1 MHKDGRGTSGRT
13 PAWCGHRGSI
23 AAAIFLLWFGWALP
37 SSAHEEQVWQ
47 IGDTHYL
54 VRIGFMDDPPLIND
68 RTAVHLTVGIV
79 SQDLLAK
86 RIQNLQTPGAPPLLS
101 EWPAGAKLVH
111 FLHRSLKAEVS
122 AGGQG
127 SVLTFEGIYPPFAIA
142 YRAHF
147 VPTDPG
153 PYQVRIFGTIAGT
166 PINVTTS
173 CTPSTDHD
181 QAFNLSPPRIVSEEI
196 SPGVVRTFIN
206 GAFLCPRPRGPLEI
220 PEPSYVTAA
229 RRAAEAPPAAAPP
242 KQEPG
247 LTFDLRVLY
256 LGLGGFAAV
265 AVLVG
270 LIFGIRLII
279 RRARRSAPPSY

>member
-54 VRIGFMDDPPLIND
+54 VRIGFLDDTALIND
-68 RTAVHLTVGIV
+68 KTAVSLVVMTVDPDVLARRVRG
-79 SQDLLAK
+79 SEAGDL
-86 RIQNLQTPGAPPLLS
+86 
-101 EWPAGAKLVH
+101 PAELPKGAKAMP
-111 FLHRSLKAEVS
+111 FLNRSLKAEVS

-127 SVLTFEGIYPPFAIA
+127 NVLTFEGIYPPLQFP
-142 YRAHF
+142 YRAYF

-166 PINVTTS
+166 PIDVTTS
-173 CTPSTDHD
+173 CTPLADHN
-181 QAFNLSPPRIVSEEI
+181 QAFDLSPPRIVSEEI

-229 RRAAEAPPAAAPP
+229 RRAAEAPPPAAPP

-256 LGLGGFAAV
+256 LGLGGLAALAAV
-265 AVLVG
+265 AG
-270 LIFGIRLII
+270 LTVGIRLLI
-279 RRARRSAPPSY
+279 RRLRRSSAPPSY